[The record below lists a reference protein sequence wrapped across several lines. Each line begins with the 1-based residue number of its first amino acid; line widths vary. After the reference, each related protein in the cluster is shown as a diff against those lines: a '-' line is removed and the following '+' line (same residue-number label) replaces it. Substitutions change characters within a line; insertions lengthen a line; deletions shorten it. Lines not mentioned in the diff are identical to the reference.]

1 MELWRR
7 LDVSTSPESVAQA
20 RAFVA
25 DTCADWD
32 VHVDPDDLAL
42 VVSELVTNAVHFAEG
57 PIAVFVARRLD
68 RLVVAVEDHS
78 AEFAA
83 PPMEDV
89 LATWGRGLL
98 VVDAVAER
106 WGESA
111 LSGGKRVWAEFPLTA
126 VSLR

>member
-7 LDVSTSPESVAQA
+7 LDVSTSPESVGQA

-25 DTCADWD
+25 DTCTDWD

-42 VVSELVTNAVHFAEG
+42 VVSELVTNAVHYADG
-57 PIAVFVARRLD
+57 PIAVFIARRLD

-83 PPMEDV
+83 VHMEDV

-98 VVDAVAER
+98 VVEAVADR

-111 LSGGKRVWAEFPLTA
+111 LSDGKRVWAEFPLTA